1 MTLATSPSAHRLL
14 FAAWP
19 TPHGAGQMSRVHV
32 ISHEQPDTD
41 EAVTF
46 CDLPVGRKLLAETEL
61 SEWLF
66 GPNDP
71 EGVALGLPDS
81 LCKLCQYELGV
92 RPFREWSEILE
103 RVGVAESGE
112 LIVGRMR
119 ELVEAARRAHDDLD
133 AASERLAD
141 AARLAL
147 EDLERASERLR
158 IHQVRG
164 THDRDAPIDVDDPR
178 SGPPLLFT
186 DHVEEHIRLARRRL
200 LSALGR

>member
-1 MTLATSPSAHRLL
+1 MTVAGSPSAHRML

-19 TPHGAGQMSRVHV
+19 TPHGAGQISRVHV
-32 ISHEQPDTD
+32 ISHDSVDTD
-41 EAVTF
+41 ELVTF
-46 CDLPVGRKLLAETEL
+46 CDLPVARRLLAETEL

-81 LCKLCQYELGV
+81 LCKICRYELGV
-92 RPFREWSEILE
+92 RPFREMSEVLK
-103 RVGVAESGE
+103 RVGVAEAGE

-119 ELVEAARRAHDDLD
+119 ELVEAARRAHDNLD

-147 EDLERASERLR
+147 EDLERASDRLR

-164 THDRDAPIDVDDPR
+164 THDKDAPVDVNDPR

-186 DHVEEHIRLARRRL
+186 DHVEDHIRAARRRL
-200 LSALGR
+200 LSALVG